1 MYGYPRMINQHAIL
15 QLISTQAPIS
25 TFVPIIIRGFGFT
38 RLQSLLLVIPAGFY
52 AGCVQLILPYSAY
65 RFKNIR
71 SYLVIGAQVGT
82 IIASALLWRLPLHE
96 KGALLF
102 ACYILPSLGGGY
114 AVLMGMESLG
124 EISE

>member
-1 MYGYPRMINQHAIL
+1 
-15 QLISTQAPIS
+15 
-25 TFVPIIIRGFGFT
+25 
-38 RLQSLLLVIPAGFY
+38 VIPAGFY

-71 SYLVIGAQVGT
+71 SYLVIEAQVGT
-82 IIASALLWRLPLHE
+82 IVASALLWRLPLHE

-114 AVLMGMESLG
+114 AVLMGIEPF
-124 EISE
+124 EHIPQE